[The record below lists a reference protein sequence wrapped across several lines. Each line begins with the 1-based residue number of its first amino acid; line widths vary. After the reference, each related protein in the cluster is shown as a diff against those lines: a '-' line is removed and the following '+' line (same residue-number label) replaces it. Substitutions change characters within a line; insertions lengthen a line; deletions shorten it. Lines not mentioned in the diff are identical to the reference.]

1 LNQARSRDGERYQQR
16 CPAHSPPWERARFLG
31 ITVVVV
37 TVVMPAMSVIVANV
51 VIVIVSVRL
60 AQLAAPG

>member
-1 LNQARSRDGERYQQR
+1 
-16 CPAHSPPWERARFLG
+16 
-31 ITVVVV
+31 
-37 TVVMPAMSVIVANV
+37 VVMAVMVPAMAVIMASV

>member
-1 LNQARSRDGERYQQR
+1 LNQARRRDRERHQQR

-31 ITVVVV
+31 ITVVVMA
-37 TVVMPAMSVIVANV
+37 VMMSAMTVIVASV
-51 VIVIVSVRL
+51 VIVIVCVRL

>member
-1 LNQARSRDGERYQQR
+1 MMVMA
-16 CPAHSPPWERARFLG
+16 
-31 ITVVVV
+31 
-37 TVVMPAMSVIVANV
+37 VVMPAMSVIVASV

>member
-1 LNQARSRDGERYQQR
+1 L
-16 CPAHSPPWERARFLG
+16 RF
-31 ITVVVV
+31 TVVVMA
-37 TVVMPAMSVIVANV
+37 VVMPAMAVIVASV

>member
-1 LNQARSRDGERYQQR
+1 
-16 CPAHSPPWERARFLG
+16 LG
-31 ITVVVV
+31 ITVVVMS
-37 TVVMPAMSVIVANV
+37 VVMPAMAMIVASV

>member
-1 LNQARSRDGERYQQR
+1 
-16 CPAHSPPWERARFLG
+16 LG

>member
-1 LNQARSRDGERYQQR
+1 MMVMS
-16 CPAHSPPWERARFLG
+16 
-31 ITVVVV
+31 
-37 TVVMPAMSVIVANV
+37 VVMPTLAVIVASV

>member
-1 LNQARSRDGERYQQR
+1 
-16 CPAHSPPWERARFLG
+16 
-31 ITVVVV
+31 
-37 TVVMPAMSVIVANV
+37 MAMMMSAMTVIVASV